1 MTSIQKM
8 AAAIASLALIA
19 GASAAS
25 AQSYSFNQPA
35 GTAVTATGQLIQFV
49 NYPGVEE
56 TVCNVQIFGT
66 VGAGGETIVFNS
78 YNGVQAPGD
87 DGNLACG
94 DSLNFP
100 IEVTP
105 ASLSE
110 IVLDE
115 FIVGTRGGDCEEFD
129 YALAYNNTTGTATFD
144 GDWFGASG
152 ICRAGGE
159 LALRTNVGNN
169 PVLIQ

>member
-56 TVCNVQIFGT
+56 T
-66 VGAGGETIVFNS
+66 
-78 YNGVQAPGD
+78 
-87 DGNLACG
+87 
-94 DSLNFP
+94 
-100 IEVTP
+100 
-105 ASLSE
+105 
-110 IVLDE
+110 
-115 FIVGTRGGDCEEFD
+115 
-129 YALAYNNTTGTATFD
+129 
-144 GDWFGASG
+144 
-152 ICRAGGE
+152 
-159 LALRTNVGNN
+159 
-169 PVLIQ
+169 